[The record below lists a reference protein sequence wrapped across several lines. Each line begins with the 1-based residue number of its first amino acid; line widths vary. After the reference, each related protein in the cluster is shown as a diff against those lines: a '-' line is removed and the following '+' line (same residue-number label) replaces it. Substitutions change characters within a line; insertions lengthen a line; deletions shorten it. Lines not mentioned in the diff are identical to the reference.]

1 MPDAIP
7 KFAIAEVLKGHSS
20 QALLSED
27 YHLTVSPPGHKLT
40 NIPYRTTF
48 YAVGLCRAG
57 TVELK
62 VNRDYYHVAPGSLM
76 LLGPE
81 ALRHWQQQ
89 SADYYTEALFF
100 TETFFSAPYTDPT
113 RLRQFAFFSAQATR
127 VLSLSAA
134 EVAQVGQL
142 LEQVRQTLKRPSQHQ
157 ADIVRSYVTILLLV
171 AADSYEQRMTLAEA
185 PPRQIDL
192 VTRFQLLVAQPD
204 PHCRRVA
211 DYASLLCVTSKY
223 LSETLKA
230 TTGKTAGEWID
241 SQVLR
246 EARHL
251 LWQTDRSIMQ
261 VAEELGFS
269 DASAFGKF
277 FRRQTGQTPLA
288 YKQQRPL

>member
-1 MPDAIP
+1 MPDTIP
-7 KFAIAEVLKGHSS
+7 KVAIAELLTGPMS
-20 QALLSED
+20 QAPLID
-27 YHLTVSPPGHKLT
+27 YHLMVSTPGRQLT

-57 TVELK
+57 TVVLK
-62 VNRDYYHVAPGSLM
+62 ANRDHYQVAPGSLI

-81 ALRHWQQQ
+81 VLRHWQQQ
-89 SADYYTEALFF
+89 SADYHTEALFF

-113 RLRQFAFFSAQATR
+113 RLRQLPFFHAQATR
-127 VLSLSAA
+127 VLPLSSS
-134 EVAQVGQL
+134 ETAQVGQL
-142 LEQVRQTLKRPSQHQ
+142 LEQVRQTLKRPSHYQ
-157 ADIVRSYVTILLLV
+157 ADIVRSYVAILLLI
-171 AADSYEQRMTLAEA
+171 AADSYERMTPTIA
-185 PPRQIDL
+185 PTRRVNL
-192 VTRFQLLVAQPD
+192 VARFQQLVAQPD
-204 PHCRRVA
+204 PNRRRVA
-211 DYASLLCVTSKY
+211 DYASLLFVTSKY

-230 TTGKTAGEWID
+230 DTGRTAGEWID
-241 SQVLR
+241 SQMLR